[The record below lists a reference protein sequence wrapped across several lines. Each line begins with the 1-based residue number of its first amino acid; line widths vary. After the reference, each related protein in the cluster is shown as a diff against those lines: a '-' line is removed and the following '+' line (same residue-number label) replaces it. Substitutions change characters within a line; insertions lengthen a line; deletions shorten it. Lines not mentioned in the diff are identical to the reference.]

1 MRTLR
6 SLSGL
11 KITPGMRV
19 LVRVDWNV
27 PLEGGLKP
35 ENSLKIERSIET
47 IQWLQSK
54 KAVIVL
60 LTHLGRPTKPDPAFS
75 TSILVQ
81 LLKKSYGL
89 TLTHHAERVS
99 VVKEQAKLLQALE
112 EAEPSSVHLLE
123 NVRFE
128 TGEEKNA
135 APLAKAYASLGA
147 AFVNDAFAS
156 CHRAHAS
163 VVGITKYL
171 ASFAGKSLV
180 EEEKALSKLLAD
192 KPRPRLAVVGGLKLS
207 TKLPLLKM
215 LLAHFDHVLI
225 GGAMATTIQA
235 SVGVGV
241 GASFVETDCFKEAKR
256 ISAEPALVLPED
268 VVVADTDQLK
278 TYRKTTWDD
287 IQENERVV
295 DVGPKTLRA
304 WGQLISKAKV
314 LVWNGPVGFFEVAA
328 FGVGSRFVAR
338 AVGAR
343 SKGVAYGVA
352 GGGETLSAIRGAKVG
367 AWFDHLSTGGGALL
381 EYLSKQGELPG
392 LVPLIEAQSLPKSKK
407 PVAKRP
413 SVSSRKK

>member
-19 LVRVDWNV
+19 LMRVDWNV

-54 KAVIVL
+54 KAVVVL

-99 VVKEQAKLLQALE
+99 VAKERAQLLRVLE
-112 EAEPSSVHLLE
+112 EAEPSSAHLLE

-128 TGEEKNA
+128 AGEDKNA
-135 APLAKAYASLGA
+135 APLAKAYASLGS

-171 ASFAGKSLV
+171 PSFAGKSLV

-235 SVGVGV
+235 SVGVEV
-241 GASFVETDCFKEAKR
+241 GASFIETNCLKEARR
-256 ISAEPALVLPED
+256 ISTEHTLVLPED
-268 VVVADTDQLK
+268 VVVAQADKLQNH
-278 TYRKTTWDD
+278 RKTTWDD

-304 WGQLISKAKV
+304 WGRLISKARV

-343 SKGVAYGVA
+343 SKGAAYGVA

-381 EYLSKQGELPG
+381 EYLSKQGALPG
-392 LVPLIEAQSLPKSKK
+392 LIPLIEAKS
-407 PVAKRP
+407 RP